1 MRALRLLASVVLP
14 TLAFAAVGQ
23 GCIISDCENGQDN
36 CIQFKPA
43 TKYTLEAETQSAAWT
58 TGKAIRIVSANGQV
72 NVPQGSSSDVQAT
85 FRAFTL
91 NEEDKEDAARREM
104 TENLDVTVTD
114 AGTEIVVKVATT
126 SDANGSTGAD
136 IDVKLP
142 SGFDADFVV
151 LQDNGSVDVDLGG
164 STPTATRVIND
175 GAGSLSVSGARG
187 TLEITA
193 STGDV
198 DLSVAEWPSADGSV
212 FTDNGDINIT
222 VPSDANG
229 AISLFADGEL
239 TENGG
244 PTSWAATSDG
254 YTMGTGVGGTVDV
267 TTDFGDIVLSVE

>member
-23 GCIISDCENGQDN
+23 GCIISDCDNGQDN
-36 CIQFKPA
+36 CIQLKPP
-43 TKYTLEAETQSAAWT
+43 TKYTLKAETQSAPWT

-72 NVPQGSSSDVQAT
+72 HVTQGSSSEVQAT
-85 FRAFTL
+85 FRAFTV
-91 NEEDKEDAARREM
+91 NDEDKEDAARREM

-136 IDVKLP
+136 IDVRLP
-142 SGFDADFVV
+142 SGFDGDFVV

-193 STGDV
+193 SGGV
-198 DLSVAEWPSADGSV
+198 DLSVAEWPMVDGSV
-212 FTDNGDINIT
+212 FTDNGKIEIT

-239 TENGG
+239 TENGV
-244 PTSWAATSDG
+244 PASWEPTSDG

-267 TTDFGDIVLSVE
+267 TTDFGDIVLRVE